1 MKKKDRNMDCQGCID
16 CQNCIDCRNC
26 ADCIECIRCA
36 NSTLCDSSVDCLNS
50 TECDNCADCLY
61 CDGLVLKKYHIFNK
75 PLKKKEYEKIREK
88 ILENLGHYLHP
99 KNLTE
104 KNIEWLK
111 KNVKQFDQKV
121 LDRIITTALLLP
133 I

>member
-1 MKKKDRNMDCQGCID
+1 LTTCVNSRLCFNSTGCD
-16 CQNCIDCRNC
+16 NSTGC
-26 ADCIECIRCA
+26 ADSA
-36 NSTLCDSSVDCLNS
+36 YCLNS
-50 TECDNCADCLY
+50 TECTNCAFCLY

-75 PLKKKEYEKIREK
+75 PVKKKEYEKIREK

-121 LDRIITTALLLP
+121 LDRIIANSILP
-133 I
+133 DKPKKNMR